1 MGSRADKLST
11 QQRLATLRRTAMDIR
26 MWKGGNRGPIA
37 YSLANR
43 TFNALNGSSFLLGCL
58 VVVGVL
64 AEARELVVVRGL
76 LGALSLNLVWTL
88 PQH

>member
-1 MGSRADKLST
+1 
-11 QQRLATLRRTAMDIR
+11 

-43 TFNALNGSSFLLGCL
+43 IFNALNGSSFLPGCL